1 MNLINALAF
10 FDSPEQW
17 LLILLIFILIFGA
30 AKLPQLGSAMGKTIK
45 NFKQE
50 MREAGSDEPAGAPP
64 QNGAEAKPAKFC
76 AACGNPAARAEDAFC
91 AKCGKPL

>member
-1 MNLINALAF
+1 MYLINALAF

-50 MREAGSDEPAGAPP
+50 MREASSDEPAAAPP
-64 QNGAEAKPAKFC
+64 QNGAAKPAAKFC
-76 AACGNPAARAEDAFC
+76 AACGNPAARPEDAFC